1 MKNFD
6 LDLYEKMRQTMFSDV
21 SEWREMC
28 IQCHEEYQKC
38 ASHFTKSFR
47 TWYEK
52 EYFHDAILKSV
63 STTFEK
69 NGKCTIC
76 IVLEPQLINAP
87 HTTTLKYKGVTSFS
101 FKKSKSAEVCY
112 RNHEDCLYGEF
123 YHSEG
128 SENSV
133 IHEFFTTNDTFFYIE
148 FEKLTCE

>member
-52 EYFHDAILKSV
+52 DYFHDAILKSV

-101 FKKSKSAEVCY
+101 FKRDVRC
-112 RNHEDCLYGEF
+112 EDYEECLYDEF
-123 YHSEG
+123 YRSEE
-128 SENSV
+128 SPKHV
-133 IHEFFTTNDTFFYIE
+133 VHEFFTANETFFYIE